1 MGFELDR
8 EIVAGLI
15 SAQPVAGE
23 RPSDVF
29 GWRAFLNGGLVA
41 AFAQLPDAPDVRKRR
56 FVCTSSDGAEL
67 ELHWYGKAES
77 PCRSAVLYAHGGG
90 MVAGSIDIYEPLM
103 RHYVEQTGVPFLAVG
118 YRLAP
123 ECGETGLARDLVA
136 GLKWLRAN
144 AADLGVDPSQI
155 SIMGDSG
162 GGGVAAAACIL
173 ARDEQLP
180 VARQLLV
187 YPMLDDR
194 NVVGDDH
201 LADVALWKY
210 DSHKIVW
217 DAVLGGRTG
226 AAGISPYISPA
237 RLEDFRGLPPAYIE
251 VGELDIFRDEALE
264 YARKLGRA
272 GVSCEFHMYPGAPHG
287 HDWLNLSASV
297 SKRSLQARMAAIRS
311 LASPRE

>member
-8 EIVAGLI
+8 EIVAGLM
-15 SAQPVAGE
+15 SAQPIAGE

-29 GWRAFLNGGLVA
+29 GWRAFLNGGLIA
-41 AFAQLPDAPDVRKRR
+41 AFAHLPEAPDVHKQR
-56 FVCTSSDGAEL
+56 FACTSSDGAEL
-67 ELHWYGKAES
+67 ELHWYGKAQS
-77 PCRSAVLYAHGGG
+77 TCRSAIIYAHGGG

-103 RHYVEQTGVPFLAVG
+103 RYYVEHTGVPFLAVG

-123 ECGETGLARDLVA
+123 ECGEIGLGRDIVA
-136 GLKWLRAN
+136 GLRWLRAN
-144 AADLGVDPSQI
+144 SSDLGVDSSQI

-180 VARQLLV
+180 LARQLLI

-194 NVVGDDH
+194 NVVGDDY

-217 DAVLGGRTG
+217 DAVLGGKTG

-251 VGELDIFRDEALE
+251 VGELDIFRDESLD

-297 SKRSLQARMAAIRS
+297 SKRSLQTRMAAIRS
-311 LASPRE
+311 LASPRQ